1 MAVGADV
8 TTSVVPPRALASPA
22 LEFIPANWSAIIDAL
37 GLSGAARQL
46 AANCALGG
54 RQGYKVKLLVD
65 ARATRTAGSEAKLA
79 DALSRYLGEKVQV
92 VFDTAAAE
100 PPATPAR
107 QLQRQDEERL
117 AQARAALASDPNI
130 QAMQRQLGATIF
142 PDSVRPYSTEEN

>member
-1 MAVGADV
+1 M
-8 TTSVVPPRALASPA
+8 

-37 GLSGAARQL
+37 GLGGAARQL

-65 ARATRTAGSEAKLA
+65 ARATRTAGSEAKLT

-92 VFDTAAAE
+92 VFETAAAE
-100 PPATPAR
+100 PPVTPAR
-107 QLQRQDEERL
+107 ELQRQDEERL

-130 QAMQRQLGATIF
+130 QAMQRHLGATIF